1 VEYSDVGLSRS
12 YYYMCSVKH
21 KGIVNCFK
29 VQQFSKLPIEFN
41 ADENEAVRAQ
51 SLQWHILY
59 KCPRTFIEWAL
70 CTSALLPEL
79 KPAPC
84 FLSAIIGQID

>member
-59 KCPRTFIEWAL
+59 KCPRSLGPYRSQNFYRMGFMHI
-70 CTSALLPEL
+70 CTTS
-79 KPAPC
+79 
-84 FLSAIIGQID
+84 